1 MKIIFSMTWQKSV
14 ANSKEVLLFNLTFFT
29 CICSVASN
37 GRRMIINGELARIL
51 TEAAVVYFTL
61 SIIPTF
67 VQLGRETP
75 DIF

>member
-1 MKIIFSMTWQKSV
+1 
-14 ANSKEVLLFNLTFFT
+14 
-29 CICSVASN
+29 
-37 GRRMIINGELARIL
+37 MIINGELARIL